1 MKSSKQKLILIGG
14 GGHCK
19 SCIDV
24 IEKEGRFQISGI
36 VDVPEKYGE
45 KILNYEIFANDELFP
60 ELVKDYKNFL
70 ITLGQIKTPVK
81 RINLF
86 DQLKQLGASFVIS
99 ISPSANVSKHAK
111 IEEGSIVMHGANINA
126 SAIIGKNCI
135 INTSALV
142 EHDVVI
148 EDHCHISTAS
158 VVNGGSRICKNT
170 FIGSNTVIK
179 EHVTIGANSLIGGGL
194 RVGSNIAENTWMK
207 RNDIIGK
214 RNKN

>member
-70 ITLGQIKTPVK
+70 ITLGQIKTPVR

-111 IEEGSIVMHGANINA
+111 IEEGSIVMHGATINA
-126 SAIIGKNCI
+126 AATVGKNCI
-135 INTSALV
+135 INTSAIV
-142 EHDVVI
+142 EHDAVI
-148 EDHCHISTAS
+148 EDHCHISTAC

-170 FIGSNTVIK
+170 FIGSNTVTK
-179 EHVTIGANSLIGGGL
+179 EQITIGANSVIGGGL
-194 RVGSNIAENTWMK
+194 RVMYDLPANSWMNNNENF
-207 RNDIIGK
+207 IGEK
-214 RNKN
+214 K